1 MLRKEYIMKFKK
13 PLIIS
18 ATVLTLAP
26 VASATIVSGVVYA
39 SESKYETVD
48 VGYDK
53 EVEQVINKESK
64 VSQLDYSKDTESAK
78 ELGISDQLIN
88 KIVVNNHNGQDGQ
101 IYLVDGVPY
110 DKNGDYITSGTATRG
125 KLSWAVKAIRQVWDK
140 LPKKIKTT
148 IGGYAGLEGILSVVE
163 HYTGALEDAIYEGA
177 KNIGL
182 NDTAAWWVSK
192 TIMLFI

>member
-1 MLRKEYIMKFKK
+1 MNLKK
-13 PLIIS
+13 SLIIGAS
-18 ATVLTLAP
+18 VLALAP
-26 VASATIVSGVVYA
+26 VASTTMVSGVAYA
-39 SESKYETVD
+39 SASKYETVD
-48 VGYDK
+48 VDYDK
-53 EVEQVINKESK
+53 EVDQVISKKSK
-64 VSQLDYSKDTESAK
+64 VSQLDYSKDTETAK
-78 ELGISDQLIN
+78 SLGISDQLIDQVISN
-88 KIVVNNHNGQDGQ
+88 KNIIQEGQ
-101 IYLVDGVPY
+101 IYLIDGVPY

-125 KLSWAVKAIRQVWDK
+125 KISWAVKAIRQVWDK
-140 LPKKIKTT
+140 LPKKVKTT